1 MSRGSK
7 KIFFRGQAAAFTLV
21 EVMITLTIM
30 GFILLMIF
38 GVFRLGIAAWEKGE
52 MSKEEYQRIRI
63 ASQLIS
69 RQLKSAVPYKVKTQK
84 AEGDFLAFEGKAR
97 SLKFVSALSLRAK
110 KTSGL
115 VYAFYEFRQGEK
127 GGGRLLLYEGRVLNK
142 DFLEENPP
150 EDAFVPIF
158 EGLEEVR
165 FEYYQE
171 EDPEKNRTESWV
183 EEWNAK
189 EEKALPTALR
199 VTVAFPK
206 GGEKTRG
213 VSTVILASLPSNRYE
228 EVRTV
233 PIRRMVPPVTR
244 R

>member
-1 MSRGSK
+1 M
-7 KIFFRGQAAAFTLV
+7 V
-21 EVMITLTIM
+21 TLTIM
-30 GFILLMIF
+30 GFVLLMIF

-52 MSKEEYQRIRI
+52 ASKEEYQRTRI

-69 RQLKSAVPYKVKTQK
+69 QQLKSAVPYKVKTPK
-84 AEGDFLAFEGKAR
+84 ADGDYLAFEGKPR
-97 SLKFVSALSLRAK
+97 SLKLVSALSLRAQK
-110 KTSGL
+110 PSGL
-115 VYAFYEFRQGEK
+115 VYAFYEFRQDEK

-142 DFLEENPP
+142 DFLEKNPP
-150 EDAFVPIF
+150 EDEVLPIF
-158 EGLEEVR
+158 EGLADVR

-171 EDPEKNRTESWV
+171 EDPEKNRTGEWL

-199 VTVAFPK
+199 VTLAFQK
-206 GGEKTRG
+206 RGEKTRG

-233 PIRRMVPPVTR
+233 PVRRMAPPVTR
-244 R
+244 

>member
-1 MSRGSK
+1 VGRGLK
-7 KIFFRGQAAAFTLV
+7 KFFFRGPAAAFTLL
-21 EVMITLTIM
+21 EVMVTLTIM
-30 GFILLMIF
+30 GFVLLMIF

-52 MSKEEYQRIRI
+52 ASKEEYQRIRI

-97 SLKFVSALSLRAK
+97 SLKFVSALSLRAQK
-110 KTSGL
+110 PSGL

-142 DFLEENPP
+142 DFLGENPP
-150 EDAFVPIF
+150 EEAVVPIF
-158 EGLEEVR
+158 EGLEDVR

-171 EDPEKNRTESWV
+171 EDPEKSRTGGWV

-199 VTVAFPK
+199 VTLAFPK
-206 GGEKTRG
+206 GGEKAQG

-233 PIRRMVPPVTR
+233 PVRRMVPPVTR
-244 R
+244 